1 MLSDLL
7 LRGAPDFWFLAGQ
20 HFRERGQLDARWR
33 NQNQAEV
40 FRLRSGGPELREIVV
55 EDLRIPD
62 SLLQSL
68 VLDKGR
74 LAGDRQ
80 MNHLGADLVE
90 QLDIGILA
98 NLTGL
103 GRIAPGRD
111 PHALTLERGMP
122 NPNFGL
128 VANSGRQIRP
138 SRLGS

>member
-7 LRGAPDFWFLAGQ
+7 LRGAPDFWFLAGH

-33 NQNQAEV
+33 NQHQAEV

-98 NLTGL
+98 NLSRL
-103 GRIAPGRD
+103 GRAAPSRD
-111 PHALTLERGMP
+111 PQPLTLERRMHDA
-122 NPNFGL
+122 NFGP
-128 VANSGRQIRP
+128 VANSSRQVCPR
-138 SRLGS
+138 